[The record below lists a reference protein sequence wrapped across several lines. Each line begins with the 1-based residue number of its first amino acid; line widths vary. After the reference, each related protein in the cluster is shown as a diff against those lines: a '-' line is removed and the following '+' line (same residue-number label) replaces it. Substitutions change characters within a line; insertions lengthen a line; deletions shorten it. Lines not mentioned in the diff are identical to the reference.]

1 MNNTNFSKTILISLI
16 FLFIITGLLACAG
29 GGPDGNSKN
38 NDSTLNNETN
48 NQNISE
54 NDSFNVE
61 ESDDNSGGE
70 APPDD
75 MDLGG
80 EDYEDYGINPETD
93 TEEEPIST
101 FSIDVD
107 TGSYSIARRYLMQNN
122 QLPPEEAVRAEEFI
136 NYFNYNY
143 IIPDDSVFAV
153 ITDIA
158 PSMFRDGK
166 HTLRIGIQGKDVKG
180 DERKQAN
187 LVFLIDVSGSMRP
200 SNKLPLIKKSLKILL
215 ENLKP
220 NDYVGIAVYAGE
232 AAPYMKST
240 QVERKE
246 AILTAIDNLEASGS
260 TNAEGGIRIA
270 YEMVSENYI
279 EGGVNRVILCSDGD
293 ANVGWIEPAQL
304 LEIVNSY
311 KELGITLSTF
321 GFGMGNYKDTFMEQL
336 ANKGD
341 GNYGYIDSIEEA
353 ERLFGEKLISILQE
367 IARDVKIQIEF
378 NPETVDKYRLI
389 GYENRKL
396 DKEDFRDDTVDA
408 GEIGALHSVTA
419 VYELTLQPNFRSI
432 EDILYEIRLRWKN
445 DTADKVFEV
454 NNTLDTSQVRGDFM
468 ATSPYY
474 RLAISVAEFAELLR
488 GSPYATGSSYEM
500 LIERVSQALSELEKK
515 LKPVDKKFYEL
526 LEMIQKAGYL
536 SRDGGEA

>member
-1 MNNTNFSKTILISLI
+1 MNIKNLSRTLIILFITILV
-16 FLFIITGLLACAG
+16 FYGLLSCAG
-29 GGPDGNSKN
+29 GGPNKSDQGNSVNTQNN
-38 NDSTLNNETN
+38 NDKQTYNVNTTN
-48 NQNISE
+48 
-54 NDSFNVE
+54 
-61 ESDDNSGGE
+61 ESDNNFNNV
-70 APPDD
+70 PPDD
-75 MDLGG
+75 GNLSG

-93 TEEEPIST
+93 TEDEPIST

-107 TGSYSIARRYLMQNN
+107 TGSYAIARRYLMQNN
-122 QLPPEEAVRAEEFI
+122 QLPPQEAVRAEEFI
-136 NYFNYNY
+136 NYFDYNY
-143 IIPDDSVFAV
+143 MIPDDSVFAV

-158 PSMFRDGK
+158 PNMFRDGK
-166 HTLRIGIQGKDVKG
+166 HTLRIGIQGKDVSE

-200 SNKLPLIKKSLKILL
+200 SNKLPLVKESLKILL
-215 ENLKP
+215 NNLQDD
-220 NDYVGIAVYAGE
+220 DYVGIAVYAGE

-240 QVERKE
+240 QVKNKKK
-246 AILTAIDNLEASGS
+246 IIKAIDNLDASGS

-279 EGGVNRVILCSDGD
+279 EGGVNRVIICSDGD
-293 ANVGWIEPAQL
+293 ANVGWVDPNQL

-353 ERLFGEKLISILQE
+353 ERIFGDNLISIIQE

-378 NPETVDKYRLI
+378 NPETVDKYRLV

-396 DKEDFRDDTVDA
+396 ENEDFRDDTVDA

-419 VYELTLQPNFRSI
+419 VYELTLQPNYRSI
-432 EDILYEIRLRWKN
+432 EDILYEIRMRWKN

-454 NNTLDTSQVRGDFM
+454 NNTLNSSQVRNNIMD
-468 ATSPYY
+468 TTPYF
-474 RLAISVAEFAELLR
+474 RLAVSIAEFAELLR
-488 GSPYATGSSYEM
+488 GSPYATGSSYEQ
-500 LIERVSQALSELEKK
+500 LIERVTQALSELEKDG
-515 LKPVDKKFYEL
+515 KPVDRKFYEL
-526 LEMIQKAGYL
+526 LEVIQKADML
-536 SRDGGEA
+536 SREGGEA

>member
-1 MNNTNFSKTILISLI
+1 MISLI

-29 GGPDGNSKN
+29 GGPDGNSR
-38 NDSTLNNETN
+38 NDSNSQDNGNNVNTLNN
-48 NQNISE
+48 
-54 NDSFNVE
+54 NDNFAYNVDE
-61 ESDDNSGGE
+61 ESEDDGTGGE
-70 APPDD
+70 LPPDD
-75 MDLGG
+75 TNLGG

-93 TEEEPIST
+93 VEEEPIST

-122 QLPPEEAVRAEEFI
+122 QLPPQEAVRAEEFI
-136 NYFNYNY
+136 NYFDYNY

-200 SNKLPLIKKSLKILL
+200 SNKLPLIKRSLKVLL
-215 ENLKP
+215 DNLKP
-220 NDYVGIAVYAGE
+220 DDYVGIAVYAGE
-232 AAPYMKST
+232 AAPYMQST
-240 QVERKE
+240 QVENKE
-246 AILTAIDNLEASGS
+246 SILRAIDNLEASGS

-293 ANVGWIEPAQL
+293 ANVGWIEPAEL

-341 GNYGYIDSIEEA
+341 GNYGYIDTIEEA
-353 ERLFGEKLISILQE
+353 ERLFGDKLISILQE

-378 NPETVDKYRLI
+378 NPETVDKYRLV

-454 NNTLDTSQVRGDFM
+454 NNTLDTSQVRGNFM
-468 ATSPYY
+468 STSPYF

-488 GSPYATGSSYEM
+488 GSPYATGSSYKM

-515 LKPVDKKFYEL
+515 MKPLDKKFYEL
-526 LEMIQKAGYL
+526 LEMIQKADYL
-536 SRDGGEA
+536 SGDDGEA